1 MGCVAKMDRP
11 LATSHVRRHRARQIA
26 QVVAPLLTLVT
37 VIVLLPGW
45 MRPALTRARI
55 RTAIVQVG
63 PIEAVITA
71 SGTVVPEIERA
82 LSSPVDAKL
91 LRLLKQPG
99 AAVKIGEPVA
109 ELDLTESQL
118 ALERI
123 AGTLAITDNKQD
135 QARLELDRSLS
146 DLDARIERKTLE
158 AEILEQKAVTN
169 QRLAE
174 QGLASQQQLGD
185 ARLAAR
191 QAAIEVAQL
200 KRERIDAKR
209 SNDLQAE
216 GLSLERASLAK
227 EAAVARRTL
236 DLATT
241 RADRDGIVTWILP
254 QEGTLVHRGEVIA
267 RIANLSSF
275 RIDATASDV
284 HSGRIRAGMP
294 VNVAV
299 NDTTLR
305 GSIADVQ
312 PRIENNVVR
321 FAVTLD
327 ERTHPVLRPNMR
339 VDVYVVTDRRGKAL
353 TVRQGQFVSGS
364 DRADVYVVR
373 DGQAHRVAVAF
384 GLRGADDI
392 EITSG
397 LAEGDEIVL
406 SDMRDYQHLERLEV
420 R

>member
-1 MGCVAKMDRP
+1 MDRP
-11 LATSHVRRHRARQIA
+11 LATSHVRRNRVRQIA
-26 QVVAPLLTLVT
+26 QVGLPLIALATIVT
-37 VIVLLPGW
+37 LLPGW
-45 MRPALTRARI
+45 VRPTLTRSRI
-55 RTAIVQVG
+55 RTAVVKTG

-99 AAVKIGEPVA
+99 AHVKVGEPLA

-118 ALERI
+118 AIERI
-123 AGTLAITDNKQD
+123 TGDLAITDNKQS
-135 QARLELDRSLS
+135 QARLALERSLA
-146 DLDARIERKTLE
+146 DLDARIERKGLE
-158 AEILEQKAVTN
+158 AEILEQKAAAS
-169 QRLAE
+169 QQLAE

-200 KRERIDAKR
+200 RRERADAQR
-209 SNDLQAE
+209 STDLQSE
-216 GLSLERASLAK
+216 GLSLERGALAR
-227 EAAVARRTL
+227 EAAAARRTL

-241 RADRDGIVTWILP
+241 RSDRDGIVTWILS
-254 QEGTLVHRGEVIA
+254 QEGTLVRRGEVIA

-275 RIDATASDV
+275 RIDATVSDL
-284 HSGRIRAGMP
+284 HSRRIRSGMT
-294 VNVAV
+294 VNVVV

-312 PRIENNVVR
+312 PLIDNNVIR
-321 FAVTLD
+321 FSVALD

-339 VDVYVVTDRRGKAL
+339 VDVHVVTDSRGKTL
-353 TVRQGQFVSGS
+353 IVRQGQFVSGG
-364 DRADVYVVR
+364 DRADVYVLR
-373 DGQAHRVAVAF
+373 NGQAQRTAVTF

-392 EITSG
+392 EVTSG
-397 LAEGDEIVL
+397 LMHGDEVIL
-406 SDMRDYQHLERLEV
+406 SDMRDYQHLEQLEV